1 MEDTNNTNTSEGFE
15 QSAFSEKKPKKYI
28 PKPKLI
34 IVENFTEGDDKKTEQ
49 VVNRGT
55 GAGGANTNLHGK
67 SFEEKTNNQTRLIE
81 MGYEK
86 CSFQNKQTQ
95 GFDFYLTKQF
105 EDKRVTF
112 VLQNGLKKYM
122 RQKYNIE
129 LYRCPDEAYIIEY
142 SSGKKEI
149 KILEK
154 KEQHVSGSVET
165 KLWAGPG
172 LKREYE
178 IMLEGE
184 FEVCYGFCVSDYLQ
198 KKMCSDEKKYTVL
211 NRILAEHNIVT
222 LFGDEPNYFE
232 TINEWVN
239 ANE

>member
-1 MEDTNNTNTSEGFE
+1 MEITIDTNTMDESTPSGL
-15 QSAFSEKKPKKYI
+15 SVKKPKKYT

-34 IVENFTEGDDKKTEQ
+34 IVENFTETDVPQVGH

-67 SFEEKTNNQTRLIE
+67 TFEEKTNNQQRLLE

-86 CSFQNKQTQ
+86 GSFQNTNTQ
-95 GFDFYLTKQF
+95 GYDYLSKQF
-105 EDKRVTF
+105 ENKQITF

-122 RQKYNIE
+122 RYKYNIE
-129 LYRCPDEAYIIEY
+129 LFRCPDEAYIIEY
-142 SSGKKEI
+142 YTGETVI

-178 IMLEGE
+178 IMLDGICK
-184 FEVCYGFCVSDYLQ
+184 VYYGFCVSEYLQ
-198 KKMCSDEKKYTVL
+198 KKMCSDEKKYT
-211 NRILAEHNIVT
+211 ILTTILKEHDIVT
-222 LFGDEPNYFE
+222 LFGDDDNYFE
-232 TINEWVN
+232 KVNEWVN

>member
-1 MEDTNNTNTSEGFE
+1 MDVKIDTTTIDA
-15 QSAFSEKKPKKYI
+15 SARSVLGAKKPTKYN

-34 IVENFTEGDDKKTEQ
+34 IVENFAESEESQMGQ
-49 VVNRGT
+49 VINRGT

-67 SFEEKTNNQTRLIE
+67 TFEEKTNNQQRLLV

-86 CSFQNKQTQ
+86 GSFQNNHTQ
-95 GFDFYLTKQF
+95 AYDYLSKQF
-105 EDKRVTF
+105 SDKKITF
-112 VLQNGLKKYM
+112 VLQHGLKKYM
-122 RQKYNIE
+122 RYKYNIE
-129 LYRCPDEAYIIEY
+129 LFRCPDEAYIIEY
-142 SSGKKEI
+142 STGETVI

-178 IMLEGE
+178 IMLDGICK
-184 FEVCYGFCVSDYLQ
+184 VYYGFCVSDYLK
-198 KKMCSDEKKYTVL
+198 KKMCSYEKKYTVL
-211 NRILAEHNIVT
+211 NTILEEHDIVT
-222 LFGDEPNYFE
+222 LFGDDENYFE
-232 TINEWVN
+232 KVNEWVN